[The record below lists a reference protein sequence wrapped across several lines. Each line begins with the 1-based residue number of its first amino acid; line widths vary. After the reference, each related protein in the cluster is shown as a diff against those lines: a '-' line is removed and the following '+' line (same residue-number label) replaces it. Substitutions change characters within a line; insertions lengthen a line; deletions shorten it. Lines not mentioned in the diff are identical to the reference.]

1 MMEKLRSIAKRA
13 GLDPSR
19 FWLHKFRAMYA
30 VGRLRAG
37 VDVDTLREWLGH
49 KGTERLRAYLV
60 HMNNEEAIESGK
72 IDAGYAALRLA
83 AVTEF
88 HRTCHPVPQRP
99 GRCPSFRLPSL
110 GGGSSARLSLH
121 YFWSDT
127 TRTSPIEINSL
138 RVTLI

>member
-83 AVTEF
+83 GG
-88 HRTCHPVPQRP
+88 HGVPPNVPSRP
-99 GRCPSFRLPSL
+99 ATAGPLPQFPPSQL
-110 GGGSSARLSLH
+110 GWG
-121 YFWSDT
+121 
-127 TRTSPIEINSL
+127 
-138 RVTLI
+138 